1 MCRYVGSGQR
11 RDDDSRVETVSCPES
26 SSCHGPQLGTCHKDI
41 LSVYLSAVFMYLLS
55 SGCVAAEGRPPPAD
69 CQILVLVTTVP
80 STAHHSLMTAISH
93 HLIFAPVMHCRTAV
107 LQRCSRDLCSSAVLC
122 SPVLSTGST
131 VVMKAA
137 PAPAF
142 RGIIPSTGTFS
153 YQAGGRK

>member
-1 MCRYVGSGQR
+1 M
-11 RDDDSRVETVSCPES
+11 ETVSCPES

-55 SGCVAAEGRPPPAD
+55 SGCVAAEYRPPPAD
-69 CQILVLVTTVP
+69 CQILVLVSGDHCALP
-80 STAHHSLMTAISH
+80 STPHQTRHHSPMTAISH
-93 HLIFAPVMHCRTAV
+93 HFSPRHALQYCSTAV

>member
-1 MCRYVGSGQR
+1 M
-11 RDDDSRVETVSCPES
+11 ETVSCPES
-26 SSCHGPQLGTCHKDI
+26 SSCHGPELGTCHKDI

-55 SGCVAAEGRPPPAD
+55 SGCVAAEYRPPPAD

-80 STAHHSLMTAISH
+80 CPALHTTHHSPMTAISH
-93 HLIFAPVMHCRTAV
+93 HFSPHHALQHCSTAV

>member
-1 MCRYVGSGQR
+1 M
-11 RDDDSRVETVSCPES
+11 ETVSCPES

-41 LSVYLSAVFMYLLS
+41 LSVYLSAVFMYLVS
-55 SGCVAAEGRPPPAD
+55 SGCVAAECRPPPAD

-80 STAHHSLMTAISH
+80 STAHHTSLTHMTAISH
-93 HLIFAPVMHCRTAV
+93 HFYPRHAALQCCSIAV